1 MRILAVLAALLPVLA
16 NAGTVP
22 AEVGSYKIVQNR
34 QYQLKHEL
42 ALGAGMLPLDAFYK
56 GFTGN
61 LAYTYHFTDHFA
73 WQVGRASVSYNIS
86 TGLGEQLIRDFGV
99 LTTDF
104 PQVQWT
110 IGSDLIWKAIYGKV
124 ALINRTL
131 HHVEGFV
138 IGGASGVKV
147 QSGVLPAPHFGVG
160 GRLYLNDALSL
171 RLDVTDSL
179 VIDKEMFNVLSVQ
192 LGLSLNFGP

>member
-1 MRILAVLAALLPVLA
+1 MRILFVVLALFPMLA
-16 NAGTVP
+16 NAAVP
-22 AEVGSYKIVQNR
+22 AEVGSFKIVQNR

-61 LAYTYHFTDHFA
+61 LSYTFHFTDHFA

-86 TGLGEQLIRDFGV
+86 TGLSDQLSRDFGL

-110 IGSDLIWKAIYGKV
+110 IGSDLIWKLIYGKV

-131 HHVEGFV
+131 HHVEGFL
-138 IGGASGVKV
+138 IAGASGVKV
-147 QSGVLPAPHFGVG
+147 QSGILPAPNVGVG
-160 GRLYLNDALSL
+160 GRLFLSDALSI
-171 RLDVTDSL
+171 RLDVTDSI
-179 VIDKEMFNVLSVQ
+179 VVGEKDMFNVLSVQ
-192 LGLSLNFGP
+192 LGLSLNFGS